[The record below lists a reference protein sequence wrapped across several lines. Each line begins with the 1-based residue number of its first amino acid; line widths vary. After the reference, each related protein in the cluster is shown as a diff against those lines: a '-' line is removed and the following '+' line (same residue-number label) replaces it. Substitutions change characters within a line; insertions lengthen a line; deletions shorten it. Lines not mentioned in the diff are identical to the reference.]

1 MHHQMLNL
9 AQAAAQAHVEPNE
22 LKHCAQ
28 RGEIAAQKRGDE
40 FFFSAADVLEWAQRN
55 LLCES
60 RKALAASHREMNDA
74 RRRRTVA
81 LELASLIPV
90 DAVDLAVPAKTKAGM
105 IRDMADLAVKSGWV
119 YDVEGLFA
127 ALLAREEAAS
137 TAVGEGAAFLLP
149 TGTIPTFSSA
159 LSSPMGAPSARS
171 SSALPTEARRG
182 TSSSFARPGRR
193 NICIFSL
200 AWPSLPM
207 VRISSSSLTRRRHR
221 RRFLPPF
228 ARRRPSTAPEK
239 GETGR
244 FNLNQTQNKRI
255 PP

>member
-1 MHHQMLNL
+1 MHHKMLNL

-28 RGEIAAQKRGDE
+28 RGEIAAQKRGDD

-60 RKALAASHREMNDA
+60 RNALAASHREMNDA

-137 TAVGEGAAFLLP
+137 TAVGEGAAFLHP
-149 TGTIPTFSSA
+149 HRHDPYFFERTFIA
-159 LSSPMGAPSARS
+159 YGRAVRPVFFGAPDGGATRHFFVICATGQEEHLHILARLAVLAHGS
-171 SSALPTEARRG
+171 DLLEQLDAAETSEEVLAAFRAAEAVYC
-182 TSSSFARPGRR
+182 T
-193 NICIFSL
+193 
-200 AWPSLPM
+200 
-207 VRISSSSLTRRRHR
+207 
-221 RRFLPPF
+221 
-228 ARRRPSTAPEK
+228 
-239 GETGR
+239 
-244 FNLNQTQNKRI
+244 
-255 PP
+255 

>member
-1 MHHQMLNL
+1 MHHKMLNL

-28 RGEIAAQKRGDE
+28 RGEIAAQKRGDD

-137 TAVGEGAAFLLP
+137 TAVGEGAAFLHP
-149 TGTIPTFSSA
+149 QRHDPYFFERTFIA
-159 LSSPMGAPSARS
+159 YGRAVRPVFFGAPDGGATRHFFVICATGQEEHLHILARLAVLAHGS
-171 SSALPTEARRG
+171 DLLEQLDAAETSEEVLAAFRAAEAVYC
-182 TSSSFARPGRR
+182 T
-193 NICIFSL
+193 
-200 AWPSLPM
+200 
-207 VRISSSSLTRRRHR
+207 
-221 RRFLPPF
+221 
-228 ARRRPSTAPEK
+228 
-239 GETGR
+239 
-244 FNLNQTQNKRI
+244 
-255 PP
+255 

>member
-1 MHHQMLNL
+1 MHHKMLNL

-28 RGEIAAQKRGDE
+28 RGEIAAQKRGDD

-137 TAVGEGAAFLLP
+137 TAVGEGAAFLHP
-149 TGTIPTFSSA
+149 HRHDPYFFERTFIA
-159 LSSPMGAPSARS
+159 YGRAVRPVFFGAPDGGATRHFFVICATGQEEHLHILARLAVLAHGS
-171 SSALPTEARRG
+171 DLLEQLDAAETSEEVLAAFRAAEAVYC
-182 TSSSFARPGRR
+182 T
-193 NICIFSL
+193 
-200 AWPSLPM
+200 
-207 VRISSSSLTRRRHR
+207 
-221 RRFLPPF
+221 
-228 ARRRPSTAPEK
+228 
-239 GETGR
+239 
-244 FNLNQTQNKRI
+244 
-255 PP
+255 